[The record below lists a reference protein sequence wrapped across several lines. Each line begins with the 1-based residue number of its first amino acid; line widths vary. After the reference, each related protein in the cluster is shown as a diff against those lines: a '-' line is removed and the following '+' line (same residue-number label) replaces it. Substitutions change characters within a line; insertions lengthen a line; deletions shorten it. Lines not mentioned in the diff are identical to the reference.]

1 MHTPP
6 STPKESMARTPSSED
21 GSSPRVLF
29 ADVTPTKRTRGD
41 DPSPEDDIPGTPPS
55 SESFSLKGLLS
66 PGTGEVPGIPSG
78 PPPSVPPRAPS
89 KSKLSR
95 NHDSEE
101 PTSEQTTLALK
112 GLVLLTILWK
122 SIANLGAGS
131 FGTVDKVALL
141 PSPGSPLGTPCSPP
155 VAMKTVRQ
163 SDRQGPKALRAEA
176 ANLGSPGCAFGV
188 ATTNDN
194 GDLIIFT
201 SVAVPLSKMGQI
213 WYQLLEEIISLMKI
227 SIKEGPL
234 GVILD
239 LKLENLG
246 IIPEGTA
253 TVVPDEKGQPS
264 IGPPTQKKQVV
275 ILDLGNFL
283 DAEDTDATY
292 AVFLEEND
300 LMTEEQ
306 QTKFREFKCEM
317 MEALLRNQFADSPE
331 DEKWIVAGI
340 CTKYGYRY
348 AGGEQYQPEF

>member
-6 STPKESMARTPSSED
+6 STPKGSMARTPSSED

-29 ADVTPTKRTRGD
+29 ADVTPTKRERDG
-41 DPSPEDDIPGTPPS
+41 DPSSDEDDIPGTPPS
-55 SESFSLKGLLS
+55 SEPLSLKGLLS
-66 PGTGEVPGIPSG
+66 PGRGGVSGI
-78 PPPSVPPRAPS
+78 PSVPPRAPS
-89 KSKLSR
+89 KSKLRR

-101 PTSEQTTLALK
+101 QTSLALE
-112 GLVLLTILWK
+112 GVVLLAVPWK
-122 SIANLGAGS
+122 WIDNLGDGS

-141 PSPGSPLGTPCSPP
+141 PPPGSPLGTPCSPP
-155 VAMKTVRQ
+155 VAMKTVSQ

-188 ATTNDN
+188 ATTNDD

-213 WYQLLEEIISLMKI
+213 GYQLLEEIISLMKI

-292 AVFLEEND
+292 TVFLEEND

-306 QTKFREFKCEM
+306 QANFRKFKCEM

-331 DEKWIVAGI
+331 DEKLIVASI
-340 CTKYGYRY
+340 CTTYGWRY
-348 AGGEQYQPEF
+348 AGGQQYQPEF